1 VMDSD
6 DRDDRIQRY
15 RDGYAA
21 VSGALEGV
29 TDAELD
35 ARPGPDEWTA
45 REVVHHLGDSEM
57 RAAMRLRQLLAE
69 DDPVIQGYDE
79 PEYARRLHYDRPVE
93 ASLELMRVSRLST
106 SELLDRMSESDWHRA
121 GTHTEGGAY
130 DAERWL
136 TIYSDHASDHAD
148 QIRRARSS

>member
-1 VMDSD
+1 MDTD
-6 DRDDRIQRY
+6 ERNERIHRY
-15 RDGYAA
+15 RDGYAE
-21 VSGALEGV
+21 VSSALEGV

-35 ARPGPDEWTA
+35 SRPAPDEWTA

-79 PEYARRLHYDRPVE
+79 PEYARRLHYDRPIG
-93 ASLELMRVSRLST
+93 ASLELMRASREST
-106 SELLDRMSESDWHRA
+106 SELLDRMSESDWRRV
-121 GTHTEGGAY
+121 GTHTEGGIAY
-130 DAERWL
+130 DPQRWL
-136 TIYSDHASDHAD
+136 AIYCEHAFDHAD